1 MALPYIHQNGC
12 ILGSIQNKTSTE
24 IFFYGSWFACS
35 IKNIKKKTRMMG
47 ILIKYL
53 CHYLPRHG

>member
-1 MALPYIHQNGC
+1 MDVFWEAYKIKPVLKYFFMV
-12 ILGSIQNKTSTE
+12 LGLLVASKTL
-24 IFFYGSWFACS
+24 
-35 IKNIKKKTRMMG
+35 KKKTRMMG